1 MFWWPAASWWRDGLS
16 MTPTLPNRDIPS
28 ISAHPEA
35 PGQYAESGDV
45 AAEREVSLISVA
57 VVLLRHRWLIII
69 SALLAS
75 LLFGLSGYSSRPL
88 YTSTA
93 TFTPRARSAA
103 SAGTA
108 ILQELGLGGGS
119 NTAYYTDLIKSREIL
134 GPVVESRFS
143 FRTPTG
149 TVTESLIGIYD
160 IKDKRPRYAKAEAI
174 ERLSSNMVSASQING
189 MMKLS
194 VTSEDPALSATLAS
208 RILQQLNRFNLA
220 TRQQQATSEREFI
233 ESQVAEAS
241 QRLRNAEDQ
250 LQTFLSENRNF
261 TQASSVAFE
270 LDRLRRAVSMRQE
283 LYTSLAKSLDE
294 ARIEEVRDSPVLTV
308 IEPAEPALLPDRPVW
323 PGRAIVGLFVGLL
336 IGSLIAFVHSYF
348 ARQRENETSE
358 SEELDVLK
366 RQTLDDLKHFW
377 RPLGRILSTGR
388 T

>member
-1 MFWWPAASWWRDGLS
+1 MTV
-16 MTPTLPNRDIPS
+16 TPTLPNRDIAT
-28 ISAHPEA
+28 SAHPEA
-35 PGQYAESGDV
+35 LGQYAESGDV

-75 LLFGLSGYSSRPL
+75 FLFGLSGYSSRPL
-88 YTSTA
+88 YTATA

-119 NTAYYTDLIKSREIL
+119 NTAYYTDLIQSREIL

-143 FRTPTG
+143 FRAPTG
-149 TVTESLIGIYD
+149 TVTQSLIGIYG

-220 TRQQQATSEREFI
+220 NRQQQATSEREFI

-270 LDRLRRAVSMRQE
+270 LDRLRRAVTMRQE

-308 IEPAEPALLPDRPVW
+308 IEPAEPPLLPDRPEW
-323 PGRAIVGLFVGLL
+323 PGRAILGLFVGFL

-358 SEELDVLK
+358 SEELDALK